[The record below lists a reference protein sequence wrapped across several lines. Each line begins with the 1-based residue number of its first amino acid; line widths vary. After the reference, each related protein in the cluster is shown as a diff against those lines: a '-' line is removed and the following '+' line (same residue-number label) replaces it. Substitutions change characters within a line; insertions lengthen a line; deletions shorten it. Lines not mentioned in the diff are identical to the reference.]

1 MKKEKNNK
9 KIKENKP
16 EKVEGFAE
24 QTVETEAVE
33 DKKVKNKKD
42 KKKSGGA
49 SFLVLKIVIAITLV
63 LVIFYFGFTC
73 TVREGNAAIITR
85 FGKPRETITE
95 AGLHLKLPW
104 PFESVITYDNR
115 EQYYETTYTESLTK
129 SLTKDSKNIA
139 FKFYV
144 VWKIDDPLKYH
155 IATTQ
160 NGTSIDV
167 NNVIETSA
175 RNAIATTIGKYE
187 LSDIVSSSNE
197 NLKIDQFQSEIYQ
210 KIKAS
215 CLSTYSMNIVD
226 VKILRISYPD
236 ENIDAIVNNIA
247 RERENYAALV
257 ESQGEQEKQSIID
270 SASEEAARID
280 GSAKAEYN
288 EIIKDA
294 ENEVASIYA
303 AAQEANIE
311 LYKFLKELD
320 VIVNSVN
327 SNSVLIV
334 DANNYPFNI
343 LLDYVQKGDE
353 SSAVIEDIEEIFN
366 NIGESDK
373 AELLDAIY
381 KLLTEQESQETSTET
396 QIEINS
402 DSSISDSDSETVTDP
417 IN

>member
-9 KIKENKP
+9 KIKENKA

-33 DKKVKNKKD
+33 DKKVKNKNKKD
-42 KKKSGGA
+42 KNKSGGA

-215 CLSTYSMNIVD
+215 CGSTYSMNIVD

-247 RERENYAALV
+247 IERENYAKFI
-257 ESQGEQEKQSIID
+257 ESQGEQEAQSIKN
-270 SASEEAARID
+270 SAGEEVARIE

-288 EIIKDA
+288 ELIKAA
-294 ENEVASIYA
+294 ESEVASIYA

-320 VIVNSVN
+320 TIVNSVN

-334 DANNYPFNI
+334 DSTAYPFNI
-343 LLDYVQKGDE
+343 LLDYNKTIGNDTDVVEDLEYILSKLPDDDR
-353 SSAVIEDIEEIFN
+353 AALVTAIEDLIEAAAN
-366 NIGESDK
+366 NSSSNTDTPETP
-373 AELLDAIY
+373 DAGV
-381 KLLTEQESQETSTET
+381 EE
-396 QIEINS
+396 N
-402 DSSISDSDSETVTDP
+402 
-417 IN
+417 